1 MLQRTNKIAL
11 TGILGAIAILLGL
24 TRWGFIPWF
33 GGVSLTIMHVPV
45 VIGAI
50 LAGPVAGAGIGLIF
64 GLFSMFQAAIAP
76 AGPTD
81 VWFTNPLLSVVPR
94 LFIGPIAW
102 LVYSVLKKHQIPAI
116 LFGAAAGSVANT
128 VLVLGTIGLMGYLPW
143 TVLGSIALINGIPEI
158 IISALISLLVIAA
171 IRQIKLGK
179 KHGADL

>member
-1 MLQRTNKIAL
+1 MQQRTNKIAL

-45 VIGAI
+45 IIGAI
-50 LAGPVAGAGIGLIF
+50 LAGPLVSAGIGLIF

-102 LVYSVLKKHQIPAI
+102 LAYSALKNHQISAI
-116 LFGAAAGSVANT
+116 LFGAAAGSIANT
-128 VLVLGTIGLMGYLPW
+128 VLVLGTLGLMGYLPW
-143 TVLGSIALINGIPEI
+143 TVLGSIALINGVPEI
-158 IISALISLLVIAA
+158 IVSALISLFVIAA
-171 IRQIKLGK
+171 IRQIRLGK
-179 KHGADL
+179 KQGADL